1 MAFGLLMPNLIGQ
14 VVYNHMDNKLYARSE
29 KLLAMVQRGGLD
41 EIALDQD
48 CSFDNYNI
56 FKEEYVSISPLN
68 KLPHDFGKRK
78 IENAERVIENEV
90 IKHRVLSQSFIY
102 DNQLYALEIGEGLSS
117 VDELKHTIRKFTI
130 WILLIVI
137 TVSIFIDLGF
147 VRIILQ
153 PFYKIVNEKL
163 QTIRHPSLFRFE
175 QVKTNT
181 YEFAYLDNSINQ
193 MMQKVK
199 DAFLVEQEFIT
210 NVSHELQTPIS
221 ILQNRIENIIADP
234 AVDDDVKIKMVDSQ
248 KTLARLSRIIRA
260 LLYISKIENEQ
271 FGRNETV
278 NLKNCMQDILEE
290 LDDLLAD
297 KRIQVSQDW
306 KDDFTLPG
314 SNMSLVHTLLFNLIS
329 NAIKYNKPG
338 GEIRI
343 HGHVTDGFYRIA
355 IADTG
360 VGMEQEQ
367 LPLIFDRFKRF
378 RPDDSVSYGL
388 GLPIV
393 KTIASFLKIQVSV
406 NSVEGQGT
414 TFNLTFPI
422 HPGA

>member
-1 MAFGLLMPNLIGQ
+1 MAFGLFMPGLIEQ
-14 VVYNHMDNKLYARSE
+14 VVYNHMDNKLHARSE
-29 KLLAMVQRGGLD
+29 KLLAMIQRGGLD

-68 KLPHDFGKRK
+68 KLPPDFGKMH
-78 IENAERVIENEV
+78 IENAERIIENEV
-90 IKHRVLSQSFIY
+90 IKHRVLSQAFIY
-102 DNQLYALEIGEGLSS
+102 DNQLYALEIGEGLTS
-117 VDELKHTIRKFTI
+117 VDELKHTIRKFSI

-137 TVSIFIDLGF
+137 TISIFIDLGF
-147 VRIILQ
+147 VRLILQ
-153 PFYKIVNEKL
+153 PFHKIVNEKL
-163 QTIRHPSLFRFE
+163 QAIRHPSLFKPDE
-175 QVKTNT
+175 VKTNT
-181 YEFAYLDNSINQ
+181 YEFAYLDRSINQ

-199 DAFLVEQEFIT
+199 DAFVVEQEFIT

-234 AVDDDVKIKMVDSQ
+234 AVDDEVKIKMVDSQ

-271 FGRNETV
+271 FVRNETV
-278 NLKNCMQDILEE
+278 NIKNCMQDVLEE
-290 LDDLLAD
+290 LEDYLTD
-297 KRIQVSQDW
+297 KQITVNQQW
-306 KDDFTLPG
+306 KDDFTLADA
-314 SNMSLVHTLLFNLIS
+314 NRSLVHTLLFNLIS
-329 NAIKYNKPG
+329 NAIKYNKAG

-343 HGHVTDGFYRIA
+343 DAQLQDQNFRLT

-360 VGMEQEQ
+360 LGMESQH

-378 RPDDSVSYGL
+378 RPEDSVSYGL

-393 KTIASFLKIQVSV
+393 KTIASFLKIAITV
-406 NSVEGQGT
+406 NSEPGKGT
-414 TFNLTFPI
+414 TFQLTFPD
-422 HPGA
+422 ASS